1 MKNVVI
7 ISLLMSVI
15 SPAAIAY
22 TTCPNQTL
30 TEVFS
35 DGSHTYLGI
44 NGGLRG
50 QILSSRLDYKA
61 MVSIALSARISDK
74 KVTIRY
80 KNDGVTCGAAA
91 WNEEISG
98 IGI

>member
-1 MKNVVI
+1 
-7 ISLLMSVI
+7 
-15 SPAAIAY
+15 
-22 TTCPNQTL
+22 
-30 TEVFS
+30 
-35 DGSHTYLGI
+35 
-44 NGGLRG
+44 
-50 QILSSRLDYKA
+50 